1 MDSYTEGLT
10 EEHRLWINLNVFM
23 ARLTARHI
31 YDFRSTAQQQFD
43 FFLAPDD
50 PKIRSTPSLYSLAV
64 SAAAQHLIYAGVE
77 IYNTM
82 VDSFGEPLGKWHG
95 LKEQFLAA
103 EKDKAV
109 SSKASE
115 QARLAVESMAVAE
128 KKWRKMQKK
137 ATKVKQGELADGRIK
152 RSHDVAFSDA

>member
-50 PKIRSTPSLYSLAV
+50 PKIRSTPSLFSLAV
-64 SAAAQHLIYAGVE
+64 SAAAQHLIYAGLE
-77 IYNTM
+77 IYNCM
-82 VDSFGEPLGKWHG
+82 VDSFGEPLGKWHA

-115 QARLAVESMAVAE
+115 HARLAVESMVVAE
-128 KKWRKMQKK
+128 NKWRRNAEEAHK
-137 ATKVKQGELADGRIK
+137 AQARPVD
-152 RSHDVAFSDA
+152 